1 VVACLPR
8 RRSATT
14 LAPGAKR
21 QRVRKLVDVLLIVQL
36 GRLLG
41 SSVDARS
48 ASQGGSHRACAILRC
63 LMSEES
69 TTPDPVE
76 LLGRAV
82 EAANRRDLDAA
93 ASSFAEDAT
102 FDGRALGDHFQGR
115 AAIRSFLED
124 WFGTY
129 EELEFGLEEVRDLGN
144 GVVFAVVVQNRSSG
158 WQRRSPSTTRGMG
171 VRLGRRLDRTPYD
184 LRGRGGPCCRR
195 TPRAGA
201 GVGDAA
207 GEREIG

>member
-1 VVACLPR
+1 
-8 RRSATT
+8 
-14 LAPGAKR
+14 
-21 QRVRKLVDVLLIVQL
+21 
-36 GRLLG
+36 
-41 SSVDARS
+41 
-48 ASQGGSHRACAILRC
+48 
-63 LMSEES
+63 MSEES
-69 TTPDPVE
+69 TIPDPVE
-76 LLGRAV
+76 LMGRAF

-124 WFGTY
+124 WFGMY

-144 GVVFAVVVQNRSSG
+144 GVVFAVVVQNGRPAGSAGHLRQREG
-158 WQRRSPSTTRGMG
+158 WVFVWVRGLIA
-171 VRLGRRLDRTPYD
+171 RLTISEVDEARAAAERLAQER
-184 LRGRGGPCCRR
+184 
-195 TPRAGA
+195 